1 MNLEGCKEALL
12 FKNRDVSKT
21 PMKSVIN
28 RVNKYLPG
36 KSKAKVESSALQFYL
51 LNQAFGMLTMEVD
64 QKADLNSAQEN
75 LAKLYLNTASESSA
89 RLFYYIL
96 LIITRESRHVYESET
111 LYKALLKE
119 YGTEMVTFLK
129 LIRGCNSSTAVDRLC
144 KHTFT
149 NTTLGQYVA
158 CMVDVFIKGKFSGG
172 YGGKPW
178 GNIAET
184 LRKMVYGETS
194 IEIMNDTAWTLAH
207 NNGPMFNKGML
218 YESYSQEIYKVLDVQ
233 RGGMIPQLLAEGG
246 VPKHI
251 NTDVKTAMLTVSEV
265 FPTLI
270 SGYVDWYKVESLGSL
285 HKYSAEKKAQDAKY
299 GKPKKDKKPT
309 PMETFNA
316 AYKGAKNVKG
326 VAHKDGITTYEY
338 DYENATVKEYS
349 LDDSDTSST
358 KFWITDLEY
367 ARVQVR

>member
-1 MNLEGCKEALL
+1 MNLAGCKEALL

-36 KSKAKVESSALQFYL
+36 RSKAKVESSALQFYL
-51 LNQAFGMLTMEVD
+51 LNQAFGMLSMELD

-96 LIITRESRHVYESET
+96 LIITRESRHVYDSDT
-111 LYKALLKE
+111 LYKSLLKE

-129 LIRGCNSSTAVDRLC
+129 LIKGCNSSTAVDRLC
-144 KHTFT
+144 KHKFT
-149 NTTLGQYVA
+149 DTTLGQYTS
-158 CMVDVFIKGKFSGG
+158 CMVDVFNKGKFSGG

-218 YESYSQEIYKVLDVQ
+218 YESYSQDIFKVLDVQ

-246 VPKHI
+246 VSKHV
-251 NTDVKTAMLTVSEV
+251 NTEVQTAMQAVSNV

-285 HKYSAEKKAQDAKY
+285 HKYPAEKKAQDTKY
-299 GKPKKDKKPT
+299 GKQNKAKETKPSTSVPKS
-309 PMETFNA
+309 
-316 AYKGAKNVKG
+316 NVG
-326 VAHKDGITTYEY
+326 VTKVVY
-338 DYENATVKEYS
+338 DYENGTVKEYS

-367 ARVQVR
+367 ARLQVR